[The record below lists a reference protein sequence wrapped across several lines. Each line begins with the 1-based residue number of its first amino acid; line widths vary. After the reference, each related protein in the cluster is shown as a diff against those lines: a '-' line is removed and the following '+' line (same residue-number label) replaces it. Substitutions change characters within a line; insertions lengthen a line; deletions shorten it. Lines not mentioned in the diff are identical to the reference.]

1 MERTDPPGPDTPEN
15 WHTNLGVVIW
25 GLDANGKPL
34 VATADAVNSPTLEE
48 VEILTDLEQR
58 SYALGSNS
66 RLPWS

>member
-1 MERTDPPGPDTPEN
+1 
-15 WHTNLGVVIW
+15 VIW